1 MLFPSAAALAHI
13 IEKYHAVEGG
23 QQTLARL
30 GEHLEGMRR
39 LETAGV
45 RLFGKEGEQGGLE
58 IIRLFDAPPQVVFDA
73 WTSPERLARWWG
85 PKGFTL
91 PTCTRRRNKHF
102 LVQSA
107 HNQYYSH
114 MRWVYN
120 GTVFEF
126 KSMME
131 FAQEKIHGKK

>member
-1 MLFPSAAALAHI
+1 MS
-13 IEKYHAVEGG
+13 
-23 QQTLARL
+23 R
-30 GEHLEGMRR
+30 
-39 LETAGV
+39 
-45 RLFGKEGEQGGLE
+45 
-58 IIRLFDAPPQVVFDA
+58 
-73 WTSPERLARWWG
+73 
-85 PKGFTL
+85 
-91 PTCTRRRNKHF
+91 RRRNKHF